1 MMALLRRD
9 PQRHRSNVGSRS
21 ALSSASSLRDKFAVF
36 QCLKAL
42 LLFSYWQGEQL
53 AFHNDSPMSAVV
65 VVGCLPHCQRMM
77 YMCIYYC

>member
-21 ALSSASSLRDKFAVF
+21 ALFFASSLRDKFSVF

-53 AFHNDSPMSAVV
+53 AFHNDSAMSAVV
-65 VVGCLPHCQRMM
+65 VVGCLPHCQRII
-77 YMCIYYC
+77 YMRIYYC